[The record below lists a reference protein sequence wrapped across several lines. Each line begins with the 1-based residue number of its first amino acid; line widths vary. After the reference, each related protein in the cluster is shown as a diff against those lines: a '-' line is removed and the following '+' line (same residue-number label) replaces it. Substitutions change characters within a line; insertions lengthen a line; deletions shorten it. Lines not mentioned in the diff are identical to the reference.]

1 MTTRRCYILL
11 FSTILFL
18 IINFIA
24 LQLIH
29 VDAVK
34 FATVP
39 FDNIPIAKIST
50 DNREYRL
57 GADFS
62 IDFGD
67 EAVIQKN
74 FDAKSVQ
81 NMTLDKKV
89 NGSSLELA
97 CDSNDECGTSLA
109 PVLTK
114 IYLVN
119 TDAEDDEIVKN
130 SVPNV
135 ELENNECGTLSIQE
149 CADFNFTIPNDPQF
163 QNYKIVI
170 DMSFDEAKWIFI
182 NPIRILN

>member
-1 MTTRRCYILL
+1 MTTRNGYILL
-11 FSTILFL
+11 LSTILFL
-18 IINFIA
+18 TINFITS
-24 LQLIH
+24 QLIH
-29 VDAVK
+29 VDAAK

-57 GADFS
+57 GPDFS

-67 EAVIQKN
+67 ETVIQKN
-74 FDAKSVQ
+74 FDAKSVK

-89 NGSSLELA
+89 NGSTLELE
-97 CDSNDECGTSLA
+97 CDSNDKCGTSAA
-109 PVLTK
+109 PLLTK
-114 IYLVN
+114 IYLVKS
-119 TDAEDDEIVKN
+119 DAKDDEIAKN
-130 SVPNV
+130 SIPTV
-135 ELENNECGTLSIQE
+135 ELENNECGTLSIQQ
-149 CADFNFTIPNDPQF
+149 CADFNFTIPNDAQF

>member
-1 MTTRRCYILL
+1 MTTRNGYILL

-29 VDAVK
+29 VDAAK
-34 FATVP
+34 FATIP
-39 FDNIPIAKIST
+39 FDNIPITKIST

-67 EAVIQKN
+67 ETVIQKN
-74 FDAKSVQ
+74 FDAKSVK

-89 NGSSLELA
+89 NGSSLELE
-97 CDSNDECGTSLA
+97 CDSNDECGTSVGPL
-109 PVLTK
+109 LTK
-114 IYLVN
+114 IYLVKS
-119 TDAEDDEIVKN
+119 DAEDDEIAKN
-130 SVPNV
+130 SIPSV
-135 ELENNECGTLSIQE
+135 ELENNECGTLSIQQ
-149 CADFNFTIPNDPQF
+149 CADFNFTIPNDAQF

-182 NPIRILN
+182 NPIRITN

>member
-1 MTTRRCYILL
+1 MTTRRSYILL
-11 FSTILFL
+11 FTTILFL

-24 LQLIH
+24 SQLIH

-34 FATVP
+34 FGTVP

-67 EAVIQKN
+67 ESIIQKN
-74 FDAKSVQ
+74 FDAKSVK

-89 NGSSLELA
+89 NGSSLELE

-119 TDAEDDEIVKN
+119 NDAEDDEIVKN

-135 ELENNECGTLSIQE
+135 ELENNECSTLSIQE
-149 CADFNFTIPNDPQF
+149 CADFNFTIPNEAKF